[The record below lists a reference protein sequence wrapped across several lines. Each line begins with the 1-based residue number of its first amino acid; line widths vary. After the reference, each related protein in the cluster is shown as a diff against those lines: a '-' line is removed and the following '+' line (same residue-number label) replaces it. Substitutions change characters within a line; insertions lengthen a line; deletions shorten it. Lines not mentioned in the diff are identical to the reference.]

1 MGVAHTEMPSVV
13 SAWPLACGA
22 SLDLGYPLVSAVSSQ
37 NTQNETALGMGI
49 RVQEESDTDVR
60 VREESDTL

>member
-1 MGVAHTEMPSVV
+1 MV